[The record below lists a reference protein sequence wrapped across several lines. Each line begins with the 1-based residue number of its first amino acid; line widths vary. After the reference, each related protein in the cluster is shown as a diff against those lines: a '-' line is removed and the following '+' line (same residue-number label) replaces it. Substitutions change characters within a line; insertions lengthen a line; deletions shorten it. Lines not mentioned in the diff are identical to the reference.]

1 MSSKGIQPRIFW
13 QEKYRAE
20 QLAAE
25 MNSSLKEKFLQLQ
38 KENVE
43 QSRKVATR
51 QAELDSLLKKKA
63 HMGDQVYISPGRT
76 DAVQL
81 EIKLWELERRR
92 EALKNELQVSSSPEE
107 QKSGLLNRLK
117 NDNLQMSTLK
127 KTINEIQEQ
136 IKHAEQS
143 LSHTHQ

>member
-1 MSSKGIQPRIFW
+1 MSSKRIQPRIFW

-63 HMGDQVYISPGRT
+63 HMGDQVYISP
-76 DAVQL
+76 
-81 EIKLWELERRR
+81 
-92 EALKNELQVSSSPEE
+92 VSI
-107 QKSGLLNRLK
+107 R
-117 NDNLQMSTLK
+117 
-127 KTINEIQEQ
+127 
-136 IKHAEQS
+136 HYVR
-143 LSHTHQ
+143 